1 MALFCVVEPSKK
13 TICLQLD
20 NNTMT
25 SPVNIFISSLTF
37 GGLLENPASFHM
49 VTSVL
54 IPGL

>member
-1 MALFCVVEPSKK
+1 MALFCAMETSKK
-13 TICLQLD
+13 VIGLPLHNITI
-20 NNTMT
+20 TT
-25 SPVNIFISSLTF
+25 PVNMFISSLTF

>member
-13 TICLQLD
+13 LICLQLD

>member
-1 MALFCVVEPSKK
+1 MALFCAVETSKK
-13 TICLQLD
+13 VIGLPLHNITI
-20 NNTMT
+20 TT
-25 SPVNIFISSLTF
+25 PVNMFISSLTF

>member
-25 SPVNIFISSLTF
+25 SPVNMFISSLTF